1 MERAYKSSGA
11 LMLDTDINGESI
23 LIDVGSV
30 WGETFA
36 KWDCLVSADLAEE
49 IATATAGI
57 VRRHA
62 ERIAS

>member
-1 MERAYKSSGA
+1 
-11 LMLDTDINGESI
+11 MLDTDINGKSI